1 VLTTHNARFV
11 PIIAASI
18 KYGKKV
24 LIENTGD
31 ELNRDIYPLFDKSM
45 LQDDGY
51 EISIYLRGIMIPIHK
66 DFKLYITS
74 ELKNPRFSPDIA
86 VYANFINF
94 SVTQEG
100 LEAQL
105 LSQIVGHK
113 I

>member
-1 VLTTHNARFV
+1 
-11 PIIAASI
+11 
-18 KYGKKV
+18 
-24 LIENTGD
+24 
-31 ELNRDIYPLFDKSM
+31 
-45 LQDDGY
+45 
-51 EISIYLRGIMIPIHK
+51 MIPIHK